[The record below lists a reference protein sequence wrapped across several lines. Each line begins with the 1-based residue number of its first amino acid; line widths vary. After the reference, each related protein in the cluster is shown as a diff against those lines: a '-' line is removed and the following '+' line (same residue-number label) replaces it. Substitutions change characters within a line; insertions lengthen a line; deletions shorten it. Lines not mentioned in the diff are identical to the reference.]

1 MRRHNIYAL
10 AGFALLLAA
19 TSIPAEAAGPRTNA
33 VASFASHDA
42 GGCISTETSVSVHKA
57 GGSRDHLELRVL
69 KVDECSGTGI
79 IDVRIDQSIPS
90 GSFRVTANQSSAWLS
105 VSLPVE
111 DSFSRKRSS
120 ASITIRWS
128 AQEEAVS
135 AMRSEEPVAL
145 GKFKRSQKAVKRT
158 VRISGATGTIRLSG
172 GTSVALES
180 AESAWIG
187 RAEGGS

>member
-1 MRRHNIYAL
+1 MRTHNIHSL

-19 TSIPAEAAGPRTNA
+19 ASVSAAAAGPRTNA
-33 VASFASHDA
+33 VASFTSHDA

-57 GGSRDHLELRVL
+57 GGSRDRLELRVL
-69 KVDECSGTGI
+69 KVNECSGAGI
-79 IDVRIDQSIPS
+79 MDVRIDQSIPA
-90 GSFRVTANQSSAWLS
+90 GSFRVTANQSAAWLS

-120 ASITIRWS
+120 ATIAIRWS

-135 AMRSEEPVAL
+135 AMSAEEPIAL
-145 GKFKRSQKAVKRT
+145 GKFKRSAKAVKRT
-158 VRISGATGTIRLSG
+158 IRLGGASGTIRLSG
-172 GTSVALES
+172 GASVALGA

>member
-1 MRRHNIYAL
+1 MRIHNIHTL
-10 AGFALLLAA
+10 LGVALLLAA
-19 TSIPAEAAGPRTNA
+19 ASIPAAAAGPRTHA

-57 GGSRDHLELRVL
+57 GGSRDRLELRVL
-69 KVDECSGTGI
+69 KVDECSGAGI
-79 IDVRIDQSIPS
+79 MDVRIDQSIPA
-90 GSFRVTANQSSAWLS
+90 GSFRVTANQSAAWLS

-128 AQEEAVS
+128 AQEEAVT
-135 AMRSEEPVAL
+135 AMRAEEPVAL

-158 VRISGATGTIRLSG
+158 LRIAGATGTIRLSG
-172 GTSVALES
+172 GASVALEA